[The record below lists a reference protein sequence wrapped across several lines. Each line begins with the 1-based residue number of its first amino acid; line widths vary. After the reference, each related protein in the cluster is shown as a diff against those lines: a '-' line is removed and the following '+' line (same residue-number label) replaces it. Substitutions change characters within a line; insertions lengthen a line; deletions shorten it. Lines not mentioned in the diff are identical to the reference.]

1 MVSSPS
7 DLPQLADVL
16 PPIAPPLAEVGF
28 RAMGSDFHVVV
39 AGGDAD
45 TLLGHARE
53 RVEALE
59 QAWSRFRPDS
69 DLSRLNAAEGA
80 WTAVE
85 PETASLLGIAVH
97 AYDVTGGLFDPRVHD
112 DLVHAGYD
120 RSFELLGTGPHE
132 AVPQVA
138 VGQHDTEADAHSRA
152 TREPLDVEVDDGA
165 VRLPAGCRIDLGGI
179 GKGRTA
185 DLLAAELV
193 GLGAD
198 GACVNAGG
206 DVRAR
211 GWSSDGLWAVE
222 VEDPF
227 APEGPGSVVGV
238 VDGAVATS
246 SVLKRSWADATGR
259 RAHHLIDPRTGAP
272 ADTGVASVTVVAS
285 QTLWAEVF
293 AKAVVVAGADE
304 GLALLARH
312 ALDARITLSSGEVLT
327 THDYERFSP
336 WTTSSGGTSP
346 VRAG

>member
-7 DLPQLADVL
+7 DLPQLTDTL
-16 PPIAPPLAEVGF
+16 STTDPLLSEVRF

-39 AGGDAD
+39 AGGDAGA
-45 TLLGHARE
+45 LLRHARD

-69 DLSRLNAAEGA
+69 DLSRLNVAEGA
-80 WTAVE
+80 WTTVE
-85 PETASLLGIAVH
+85 PETASLLSVAAH
-97 AYDVTGGLFDPRVHD
+97 AYEVTAGLCDPRVHD
-112 DLVHAGYD
+112 DLVAAGYD
-120 RSFELLGTGPHE
+120 RSFELLE
-132 AVPQVA
+132 AAERPA
-138 VGQHDTEADAHSRA
+138 ARSASARA
-152 TREPLDVEVDDGA
+152 RREPFDVEVDDRA

-185 DLLAAELV
+185 DLVAAELV
-193 GLGAD
+193 ALGAD

-211 GWSSDGLWAVE
+211 GWAPGGFWAVE
-222 VEDPF
+222 VEHPF
-227 APEGPGSVVGV
+227 APEAPGSVVGV

-246 SVLKRSWADATGR
+246 SVLKRSWAAGAGR

-272 ADTGVASVTVVAS
+272 ADTGIASATVIAA

-293 AKAVVVAGADE
+293 AKAVVVAGPDD
-304 GLALLARH
+304 GLALIDRH
-312 ALDARITLSSGEVLT
+312 ALAARITLSSGEVLS

-346 VRAG
+346 APAG